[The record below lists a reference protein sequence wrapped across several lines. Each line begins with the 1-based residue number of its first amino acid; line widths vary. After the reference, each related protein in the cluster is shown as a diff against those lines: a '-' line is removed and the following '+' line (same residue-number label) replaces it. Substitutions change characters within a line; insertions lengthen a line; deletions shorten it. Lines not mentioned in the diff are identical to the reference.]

1 MKYLCVIQA
10 LFITALAVHNIH
22 LEGTLRDQ
30 VPLAFYGQ
38 ESPKSGTI
46 NNIQPLNNEQVPD
59 NLPVTLLPE
68 DSERNADIQELSD
81 ILGSQDDNNAEPIN
95 HTNALF
101 GGMKDGKGHNKGK
114 KS

>member
-22 LEGTLRDQ
+22 LEGKLRDQ

-38 ESPKSGTI
+38 ESPKSGAV

-68 DSERNADIQELSD
+68 DESRNANIQELSD
-81 ILGSQDDNNAEPIN
+81 ILGSQDDNNAEIIN
-95 HTNALF
+95 HTNTLF
-101 GGMKDGKGHNKGK
+101 GGMNESKGRSKGK